1 MLIAQVDI
9 PQMFTSYA
17 ALSEERAFGDYLF
30 QCVCGQE
37 FRLPARKSMCAP
49 MHAFCPYCR
58 KFINYGSSGD
68 DNVWVADT
76 EPVPSTMHLRLNTY
90 KDSVQ
95 LIVHGRSLA
104 PLPRGANRYWRSVAY
119 REAFRFDIKARK
131 TLWTQLIG
139 RKKTECELGDPG
151 ELIPLVRKS
160 MLRFLY
166 TRSCIADYKSEVTVL
181 LRHLRDVVHKKIEQR
196 VRHKVSSFFCS
207 SGSYAGWLLLP
218 IGNVAY
224 RMLCKD
230 APNLPSFWKR
240 LGSNH
245 NSELDGFRAVL
256 KDFDADVIRRAKDT
270 VSGLIAAGGLPDV
283 RSVRHALTEDPFCLR
298 RLVFLHRLFSRSDIA
313 MQSFPLFRDPAHG
326 PYYAFPLDDNLMLL
340 KGMYPDLEILRF
352 LQHTSG
358 WYTIHD
364 TIHMLGSL
372 SDTAREDLY
381 RHLPSLRDLHDTLV
395 RIRRREQNPDYAFDN
410 NIAPIRRRLSM
421 QLDHIRFY
429 LPERS
434 KTLYDAGIALHN
446 CVSSYAGRVRDG
458 ETHIVLMA
466 DECGKLVACIEVKD
480 GEIRQAKL
488 DRNQSVAKDV
498 AINAEVITWAQKIG
512 LQYSDCQD
520 IAPPRANGG
529 VTAATV

>member
-1 MLIAQVDI
+1 
-9 PQMFTSYA
+9 
-17 ALSEERAFGDYLF
+17 
-30 QCVCGQE
+30 
-37 FRLPARKSMCAP
+37 
-49 MHAFCPYCR
+49 
-58 KFINYGSSGD
+58 
-68 DNVWVADT
+68 
-76 EPVPSTMHLRLNTY
+76 
-90 KDSVQ
+90 
-95 LIVHGRSLA
+95 
-104 PLPRGANRYWRSVAY
+104 
-119 REAFRFDIKARK
+119 
-131 TLWTQLIG
+131 
-139 RKKTECELGDPG
+139 
-151 ELIPLVRKS
+151 
-160 MLRFLY
+160 
-166 TRSCIADYKSEVTVL
+166 
-181 LRHLRDVVHKKIEQR
+181 
-196 VRHKVSSFFCS
+196 
-207 SGSYAGWLLLP
+207 
-218 IGNVAY
+218 
-224 RMLCKD
+224 
-230 APNLPSFWKR
+230 
-240 LGSNH
+240 
-245 NSELDGFRAVL
+245 
-256 KDFDADVIRRAKDT
+256 
-270 VSGLIAAGGLPDV
+270 
-283 RSVRHALTEDPFCLR
+283 
-298 RLVFLHRLFSRSDIA
+298 
-313 MQSFPLFRDPAHG
+313 
-326 PYYAFPLDDNLMLL
+326 
-340 KGMYPDLEILRF
+340 MYPDLEILRF

-488 DRNQSVAKDV
+488 DRNQSVAKDA